1 MKRILAISN
10 QKGGVGKTTTA
21 INLSSALTFSN
32 QRVLLIDLDPQ
43 GNASSALGFPKRNN
57 HLGISEVL
65 FEYLPITAVAISH
78 PQIPNLHI
86 APATAS
92 LIGLPKEL
100 ENFPTPALQLQKAL
114 HRHDLEYDYII
125 IDCPPALNLLTL
137 NALCA
142 AYEILI
148 PLQAEFFALEGI
160 NDLFETIQQVRQ
172 QLNPTLDISGILM
185 TMVGP
190 SSLCKEIVNRARI
203 YFGEP
208 LVFEHEIPR
217 NIKLSEA
224 SSHGLPIQLYAPKS
238 IGSKA
243 YNSVACELMLRHEKM
258 ISSKPNHQMTE
269 LKYGKTKTR

>member
-21 INLSSALTFSN
+21 INLSSALAFLN
-32 QRVLLIDLDPQ
+32 QRVLLIDMDPQ
-43 GNASSALGFPKRNN
+43 GNASSALGFPKKEN
-57 HLGISEVL
+57 HNGISEVL
-65 FEYLPITAVAISH
+65 FEHLPITAVAISH
-78 PQIPNLHI
+78 PHLPKLHL
-86 APATAS
+86 APATHS

-114 HRHDLEYDYII
+114 YRHDLEYDYVI

-142 AYEILI
+142 AYELLI

-172 QLNPTLDISGILM
+172 QLNPNLDIAGILM
-185 TMVGP
+185 TMVGTN
-190 SSLCKEIVNRARI
+190 SLCKEIVHKARI

-208 LVFEHEIPR
+208 LVFESEIPR

-224 SSHGLPIQLYAPKS
+224 ASHGLPIQLYDPNS

-243 YNSVACELMLRHEKM
+243 YNAAACELMLHHGNVVIPQPATK
-258 ISSKPNHQMTE
+258 MTE
-269 LKYGKTKTR
+269 LSYGKTETR